1 MIHRRDEF
9 RGAQATIDKVHQLAK
24 DGKINLFTQYQM
36 ASVKG
41 DKNLESIDIKHD
53 NNEIKNLKTDYVLG
67 FFGLI
72 MQLGPIANWGLNI
85 DKKTIEVDTEKF
97 ETNQKGIYAVG
108 DICNYPGKLKLILSG
123 FHEGALAARACFK
136 LARPNEKYR
145 FEFTTSSKTIKERLG
160 VKKVIELYS
169 ANTPNGKKIS
179 IMLEEI
185 GYEYK
190 VINIDLNK
198 GDQFKPEFKKISPFS
213 KIPVIIDQDNNKNIF
228 ESGAILMYLAEQ
240 SGKFYDTKDRLEIN
254 QWLMAQM
261 GYVGPMLGQHH
272 QFHHY
277 NPGKSQFGEERY
289 FKISK
294 RIYEELD
301 ERLSKSR
308 FLAGENYTI
317 ADIGTFPWIARHE
330 WHDIGLKNYKNLTR
344 WYVEI
349 SEREAVKKGFKF
361 MNKDEV
367 PPKP

>member
-1 MIHRRDEF
+1 M
-9 RGAQATIDKVHQLAK
+9 
-24 DGKINLFTQYQM
+24 
-36 ASVKG
+36 
-41 DKNLESIDIKHD
+41 
-53 NNEIKNLKTDYVLG
+53 
-67 FFGLI
+67 
-72 MQLGPIANWGLNI
+72 
-85 DKKTIEVDTEKF
+85 
-97 ETNQKGIYAVG
+97 
-108 DICNYPGKLKLILSG
+108 
-123 FHEGALAARACFK
+123 
-136 LARPNEKYR
+136 
-145 FEFTTSSKTIKERLG
+145 
-160 VKKVIELYS
+160 IELYS

-198 GDQFKPEFKKISPFS
+198 GDQFKPEFKKISPLS

-301 ERLSKSR
+301 ERLSQSR

>member
-1 MIHRRDEF
+1 MID
-9 RGAQATIDKVHQLAK
+9 
-24 DGKINLFTQYQM
+24 
-36 ASVKG
+36 
-41 DKNLESIDIKHD
+41 
-53 NNEIKNLKTDYVLG
+53 
-67 FFGLI
+67 
-72 MQLGPIANWGLNI
+72 
-85 DKKTIEVDTEKF
+85 
-97 ETNQKGIYAVG
+97 
-108 DICNYPGKLKLILSG
+108 
-123 FHEGALAARACFK
+123 
-136 LARPNEKYR
+136 
-145 FEFTTSSKTIKERLG
+145 
-160 VKKVIELYS
+160 LYS

-198 GDQFKPEFKKISPFS
+198 GDQFKPEFKKISPLS

-301 ERLSKSR
+301 ERLSKSK

>member
-1 MIHRRDEF
+1 M
-9 RGAQATIDKVHQLAK
+9 
-24 DGKINLFTQYQM
+24 
-36 ASVKG
+36 
-41 DKNLESIDIKHD
+41 
-53 NNEIKNLKTDYVLG
+53 
-67 FFGLI
+67 
-72 MQLGPIANWGLNI
+72 
-85 DKKTIEVDTEKF
+85 
-97 ETNQKGIYAVG
+97 
-108 DICNYPGKLKLILSG
+108 
-123 FHEGALAARACFK
+123 
-136 LARPNEKYR
+136 
-145 FEFTTSSKTIKERLG
+145 
-160 VKKVIELYS
+160 IELYS

-190 VINIDLNK
+190 VVNIDLNK
-198 GDQFKPEFKKISPFS
+198 GDQFKPEIKKISPFS
-213 KIPVIIDQDNNKNIF
+213 KIPVIIDQNNHKSIF
-228 ESGAILMYLAEQ
+228 ESGAILMYLGEQ

-301 ERLSKSR
+301 ERLSQSR

-330 WHDIGLKNYKNLTR
+330 WHDIGLKNYKNLTK